1 MILVIS
7 DVLERNF
14 LVMQFQLFWLGLFSA
29 FVRNKGHAI
38 EKMYRIK
45 YNWMICQMQ
54 TEKQS
59 VE

>member
-1 MILVIS
+1 
-7 DVLERNF
+7 
-14 LVMQFQLFWLGLFSA
+14 MQFQLFWLGLFSA